1 MVKIHQKHLQPSFFK
16 ILNSLIMKKFLLP
29 LVLVFACVA
38 FAQTAPKLSTKEPSF
53 IGFTGT
59 FMKFGKTTGGTR
71 PFTMTLDY
79 KPWFFELS
87 GVANAGHNA
96 EELDYLAENITI
108 VLAYYDTKGK
118 AQDGTPYQAGLFDF
132 MMYLDDDPIKV
143 TNMKITLKGKAEG
156 GSSTLNQAKTWNFE
170 QGKVFSTSK
179 YSSAITKAQA
189 SALDKVDIEKEAE
202 AERKRIADSIAIEK
216 KRIADSIAAEKK
228 RVADS
233 IATEKKRIA
242 DSIALEK
249 RRAAVL
255 LGREKKWTADSL
267 AREKKRVTD
276 STAMEKKRIAD
287 STAREK
293 KRITDSTAMEKKR
306 IADISA
312 MEKKWIADST
322 AKEKKRAADSVA
334 LRKQWAADSA
344 AAKKQW
350 VADSIASRKKWVA
363 DSIAIAKKRVADSI
377 EVAERRRAAEEL
389 AEAEKA
395 KKSQGRKKAV
405 SRRKANTSTN
415 TNTEDDWW

>member
-1 MVKIHQKHLQPSFFK
+1 
-16 ILNSLIMKKFLLP
+16 MKKFLLP
-29 LVLVFACVA
+29 LVLMLVGAA
-38 FAQTAPKLSTKEPSF
+38 FAQTAPKLTTKEPSF

-59 FMKFGKTTGGTR
+59 FMKFGKVTGNTR

-87 GVANAGHNA
+87 GVANAGPSTT
-96 EELDYLAENITI
+96 EELDYLAESITI
-108 VLAYYDTKGK
+108 VIAYYDAGGK
-118 AQDGTPYQAGLFDF
+118 ALDGTPYQAGLFDF
-132 MMYLDDDPIKV
+132 IMYLDDDPIKV
-143 TNMKITLKGKAEG
+143 TNMKIALKGKAESG
-156 GSSTLNQAKTWNFE
+156 GSSVLNQAKTWNFE
-170 QGKVFSTSK
+170 QGKVFSVSK
-179 YSSAITKAQA
+179 YSSAIMKAQA

-228 RVADS
+228 RIADS

-242 DSIALEK
+242 DSIALDK

-334 LRKQWAADSA
+334 LKKQWAADSIA
-344 AAKKQW
+344 SRKQW

-363 DSIAIAKKRVADSI
+363 DSIAINKKRVADSI
-377 EVAERRRAAEEL
+377 ELAERKRAAEEL
-389 AEAEKA
+389 AKEEKA

-405 SRRKANTSTN
+405 SRRKVA
-415 TNTEDDWW
+415 TEATEEDWW